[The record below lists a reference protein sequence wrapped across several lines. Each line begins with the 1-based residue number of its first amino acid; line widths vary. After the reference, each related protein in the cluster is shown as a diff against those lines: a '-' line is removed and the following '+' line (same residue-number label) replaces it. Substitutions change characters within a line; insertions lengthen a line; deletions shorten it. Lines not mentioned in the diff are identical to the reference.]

1 VGKWRWARRLALAG
15 VVALVSGTTVIAY
28 VTHLEKDNQFCI
40 ACHAPEGKRLHG
52 ELFERYD
59 AKPPVNLSAAHAS
72 AKKTAKC
79 IDCHGGAGVE
89 RRSRV
94 LFIAA
99 WDTLKYL
106 TGRFKEPDRMA
117 VPLRDRECV
126 QCHADY
132 ETGPFPEGGQA
143 GGRDFHKHPDHRALS
158 SICVE
163 CHTAHVV
170 GDARLKFL
178 NNTVV
183 LPHCQRCHKQM
194 GREQYSG

>member
-1 VGKWRWARRLALAG
+1 MKSWVRWGRPLALAG
-15 VVALVSGTTVIAY
+15 AVALVSGTAAIAY
-28 VTHLEKDNQFCI
+28 VSHLEQDNHFCV

-52 ELFERYD
+52 DLFDRYE
-59 AKPPVNLSAAHAS
+59 AKPPVSLSAAHAA
-72 AKKTAKC
+72 AKKAVKC

-94 LFIAA
+94 LLIAA

-106 TGRFKEPDRMA
+106 SGRFKEPDRMA

-132 ETGPFPEGGQA
+132 EAGPFPEGGQA
-143 GGRDFHKHPDHRALS
+143 GGRDFHKHRDHRALS

-163 CHTAHVV
+163 CHTAHVA
-170 GDARLKFL
+170 GDPRLKFL

-183 LPHCQRCHKQM
+183 LPRCQRCHKEM
-194 GREQYSG
+194 GREL

>member
-1 VGKWRWARRLALAG
+1 MALAG
-15 VVALVSGTTVIAY
+15 AVALVSGTAAVAY
-28 VTHLEKDNQFCI
+28 VTHLEKDNQFCV

-52 ELFERYD
+52 ELFQRYD

-72 AKKTAKC
+72 AKRTVKC

-106 TGRFKEPDRMA
+106 TGRFKEPDRMV

-132 ETGPFPEGGQA
+132 EAGPFPEGGQVHDR
-143 GGRDFHKHPDHRALS
+143 GGVHVRQREGLRHRRRASGGWGLPAARGRCRGLGTHEVLAHGYDHRQL
-158 SICVE
+158 
-163 CHTAHVV
+163 
-170 GDARLKFL
+170 G
-178 NNTVV
+178 
-183 LPHCQRCHKQM
+183 P
-194 GREQYSG
+194 

>member
-1 VGKWRWARRLALAG
+1 MKSWVRWGRHLALAG
-15 VVALVSGTTVIAY
+15 AVALVSGTAAIAY
-28 VTHLEKDNQFCI
+28 VSHLEQDNHFCV

-52 ELFERYD
+52 DLFDRYE
-59 AKPPVNLSAAHAS
+59 AKPPVSLSAAHAA
-72 AKKTAKC
+72 AKKAVKC

-94 LFIAA
+94 LLIAA

-106 TGRFKEPDRMA
+106 SGRFKEPDRMA

-132 ETGPFPEGGQA
+132 EAGPFPEGGQA
-143 GGRDFHKHPDHRALS
+143 GGRDFHKHRDHRALS

-163 CHTAHVV
+163 CHTAHVA
-170 GDARLKFL
+170 GDPRLKFL

-183 LPHCQRCHKQM
+183 LPRCQRCHKEM
-194 GREQYSG
+194 GREL